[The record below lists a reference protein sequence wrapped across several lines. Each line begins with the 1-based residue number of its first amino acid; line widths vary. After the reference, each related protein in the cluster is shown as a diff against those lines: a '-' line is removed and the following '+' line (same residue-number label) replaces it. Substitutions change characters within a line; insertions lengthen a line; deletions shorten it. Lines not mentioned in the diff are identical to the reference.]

1 MPGASTGS
9 TPGAGLKRGP
19 WAFFID
25 MNQQAEI
32 GNRLRQIREHLGE
45 TQTVF
50 GERFDCSRDDIAN
63 YERGLCDIPN
73 RVLGELNR
81 IGFGLTWLL
90 NGKGDLL
97 HTLGVGQTMGTGQ
110 VQTKDI

>member
-19 WAFFID
+19 WAFI

-32 GNRLRQIREHLGE
+32 GNRLKQIREHLEE

-73 RVLGELNR
+73 RLLAALDRLGFNLR
-81 IGFGLTWLL
+81 WLL
-90 NGKGDLL
+90 NDD
-97 HTLGVGQTMGTGQ
+97 GVMIRIRLSGMQFF
-110 VQTKDI
+110 TKS

>member
-9 TPGAGLKRGP
+9 IPGAGLKRGP
-19 WAFFID
+19 WAFI

-32 GNRLRQIREHLGE
+32 GSRLKQIREHLGE

-73 RVLGELNR
+73 SLLAALDRLGINLR
-81 IGFGLTWLL
+81 WLL
-90 NGKGDLL
+90 NDD
-97 HTLGVGQTMGTGQ
+97 GVMIRISLSGMQFFTERG
-110 VQTKDI
+110 I